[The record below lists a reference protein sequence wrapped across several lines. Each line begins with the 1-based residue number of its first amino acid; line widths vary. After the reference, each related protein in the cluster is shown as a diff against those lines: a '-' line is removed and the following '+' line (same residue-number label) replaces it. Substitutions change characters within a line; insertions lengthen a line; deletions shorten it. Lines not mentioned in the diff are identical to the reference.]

1 MKFRDYGIFLSFLA
15 ILLFVFV
22 ALTTDIILPQ
32 TTIPIHDGITIL
44 LVFSIFVMYLMFANL
59 SDMRY
64 MKSKVDLK
72 NLQLETILNN
82 VDLTLLLIDTNGQIL
97 TANHANQDLLGY
109 TVREIIGH
117 NIKDLFKNTEVLE
130 ETHKEVIEKKTVV
143 KYSYFVESNK
153 GVGKYLKIAKF
164 PIIEKGNVTKIIVC
178 YVDDTFEHRVEETKN
193 EFIETLTHDL
203 KTPTVTQIKALELLL
218 QGMFGDLN
226 DQQKEVVNN
235 IKSSC
240 IYMNDLIFTILDTYI
255 MESGKLKL
263 NIGLIDLSVV
273 VNEVLNELKWFAKEK
288 RKTFVFDV
296 NDSAKHIR
304 ADKLQLKRVIFNIIS
319 NAIKYGTP
327 DTEVQITLKDL
338 SEDEIDFQVKNKTQ
352 FLTDNDMS
360 NIFDKY
366 KTKSNS
372 KISKISTGLGL
383 YLSKQIIDQHKGE
396 IYAKCTD
403 DECIFGFK
411 LPKDIKTVNNSDEK

>member
-32 TTIPIHDGITIL
+32 TIIPIHDGITIL
-44 LVFSIFVMYLMFANL
+44 FVFSVFVIYLMFANL
-59 SDMRY
+59 SDVKY
-64 MKSKVDLK
+64 MKSKVDLR
-72 NLQLETILNN
+72 NFQLETILNN

-97 TANHANQDLLGY
+97 TANHANKDLLGY

-117 NIKDLFKNTEVLE
+117 NIKDLFKNTEIME
-130 ETHKEVIEKKTVV
+130 ETHNEVVEKKTVV

-153 GVGKYLKIAKF
+153 GVGKHLKIAKF
-164 PIIEKGNVTKIIVC
+164 PIIEKGIVTKIIVC
-178 YVDDTFEHRVEETKN
+178 YVDDTFEHHVEETKN

-203 KTPTVTQIKALELLL
+203 KTPTVTQIRALELLS
-218 QGMFGDLN
+218 QGMFGELN
-226 DQQKEVVNN
+226 EQQKEVINN

-240 IYMNDLIFTILDTYI
+240 VYMNDLIFTILDTYV

-263 NIGLIDLSVV
+263 NTSFIDLSVIV
-273 VNEVLNELKWFAKEK
+273 SEVMNELKWFAKEK
-288 RKTFVFDV
+288 QKTFFFDV

-327 DTEVQITLKDL
+327 NTEIQIILKDF
-338 SEDEIDFQVKNKTQ
+338 SADEIDFQVRNKTQ

-396 IYAKCTD
+396 IYAKCAD

-411 LPKDIKTVNNSDEK
+411 LPKDMDSADNSNEN

>member
-1 MKFRDYGIFLSFLA
+1 MKFRDYGIFFSFLA

-82 VDLTLLLIDTNGQIL
+82 VDLTLLLIDKDGQIL
-97 TANHANQDLLGY
+97 TANHGNKELLGY
-109 TVREIIGH
+109 TKSEIIGH
-117 NIKDLFKNTEVLE
+117 NIKDLFKDTDIVEKTNKEVLE
-130 ETHKEVIEKKTVV
+130 KKHVV
-143 KYSYFVESNK
+143 KYSYYVESNK
-153 GVGKYLKIAKF
+153 GCGKHIKVAKF

-178 YVDDTFEHRVEETKN
+178 YVDDTFEHRVEVTKN

-203 KTPTVTQIKALELLL
+203 KTPTVTQIKALEMLL
-218 QGMFGDLN
+218 QGMFGELN

-255 MESGKLKL
+255 IESGKIKL
-263 NIGLIDLSVV
+263 NTSLIDMSII
-273 VNEVLNELKWFAKEK
+273 VNEVINELKWFAKEK
-288 RKTFVFDV
+288 KKTFSFEVD
-296 NDSAKHIR
+296 DSAKHIR

-319 NAIKYGTP
+319 NAIKYGTL
-327 DTEVQITLKDL
+327 DSEVQIILKDS
-338 SEDEIDFQVKNKTQ
+338 SEDEIDFQVKNKSK
-352 FLTDNDMS
+352 FLTDDDMS

-383 YLSKQIIDQHKGE
+383 YLSKQIVEQHKGE
-396 IYAKCTD
+396 IYAKCID
-403 DECIFGFK
+403 GECTFGFR
-411 LPKDIKTVNNSDEK
+411 LPKNKNNPDDAEEN